1 MNTFRARLITA
12 GALLVVVGTLGAAV
26 AVANN
31 DADEGRNLTD
41 VRFSTAPL
49 ANLDVAIAAGYGPV
63 KGCAQNPGV
72 GGMGQHYAK
81 GSLVGDPALNPLQPE
96 ILVYEPRGDGSY
108 RLVAVEYIV
117 LKADWEL
124 AHPGTTPRLY
134 DKALTLVTAPNA
146 YELPDFYE
154 IHLWLW
160 KRNPLGLFADWNP
173 RVSCR
178 GLPF

>member
-1 MNTFRARLITA
+1 MNRNRTRL
-12 GALLVVVGTLGAAV
+12 TLAV
-26 AVANN
+26 ALVAVVAALGTAVASANN
-31 DADEGRNLTD
+31 DDEGRNLTD
-41 VRFSTAPL
+41 VRAATAPL

-63 KGCAQNPGV
+63 KGCAQKPGV

-81 GSLVGDPALNPLQPE
+81 GALVEDPALNPLRPE
-96 ILVYEPRGDGSY
+96 ILVFEPRGDGSY

-117 LKADWEL
+117 LKADWEK

-134 DKALTLVTAPNA
+134 DKALTLVSAPNA

-160 KRNPLGLFADWNP
+160 KKNPLGLFADYNP

>member
-1 MNTFRARLITA
+1 MGRMRTRLISGISVLAIA
-12 GALLVVVGTLGAAV
+12 GAVGTAV
-26 AVANN
+26 ASAGN

-41 VRFSTAPL
+41 VRAATAPL

-81 GSLVGDPALNPLQPE
+81 GELVGDPALNPLRPE
-96 ILVYEPRGDGSY
+96 ILVFEPRGDGSY

-117 LKADWEL
+117 LKADWEK

-134 DKALTLVTAPNA
+134 DKSLALVTAPNA

-154 IHLWLW
+154 LHLWLW
-160 KRNPLGLFADWNP
+160 KSNPLGLFADWNP